1 MLHHFHG
8 SLYVEPRSACG
19 LEAVEVLGGLWSMQS
34 ACNGGLVHGS
44 LFRVETWDFQG
55 IVRFMGWMEQGIR
68 MVNSDVALPSVREC
82 FI

>member
-1 MLHHFHG
+1 
-8 SLYVEPRSACG
+8 
-19 LEAVEVLGGLWSMQS
+19 MQS